1 MMAAWSF
8 WTEEA
13 ESKADVPA
21 VVPAWVTELDLG
33 VVQPEEQ
40 MTSQDSNRAE
50 AIEES

>member
-13 ESKADVPA
+13 ELKAGAPA
-21 VVPAWVTELDLG
+21 DEPAWVTELAPG
-33 VVQPEEQ
+33 AVQAEEQ
-40 MTSQDSNRAE
+40 MTSQDSNRCE